1 MVKIIKKYQAML
13 VVGAFIATVTTAC
26 TDAMYGS
33 VTRFNK
39 ETEIMCYSG
48 SSTPVFVDRST
59 GKVEYS
65 EHGGGVYYKSKN
77 TGKFVQVYM
86 DCVITED
93 QYEYY

>member
-1 MVKIIKKYQAML
+1 MGKISKKYQAML
-13 VVGAFIATVTTAC
+13 AVGAFIATVTTAC

-65 EHGGGVYYKSKN
+65 EHGGGVFYKSKN

-93 QYEYY
+93 

>member
-1 MVKIIKKYQAML
+1 MVKINKKYQAML

-26 TDAMYGS
+26 TDALIGHA
-33 VTRFNK
+33 TRINK
-39 ETEIMCYSG
+39 ETNIQCFSG
-48 SSTPVFVDRST
+48 SPTPVFTDRST
-59 GKVEYS
+59 GRVEYS

-93 QYEYY
+93 

>member
-1 MVKIIKKYQAML
+1 MGKISKKYQATL
-13 VVGAFIATVTTAC
+13 AVVAFIAAVTTAC

-33 VTRFNK
+33 ATRFNK

-48 SSTPVFVDRST
+48 SPTPVFVDRST
-59 GKVEYS
+59 GRVEYS
-65 EHGGGVYYKSKN
+65 EHGGGVFYKSKN

-93 QYEYY
+93 

>member
-1 MVKIIKKYQAML
+1 MVKISKKYQAML
-13 VVGAFIATVTTAC
+13 AVGAFIATVTTAC

-48 SSTPVFVDRST
+48 SPTPVFVDRST

-65 EHGGGVYYKSKN
+65 EHGGGVIYKSKN

-93 QYEYY
+93 

>member
-1 MVKIIKKYQAML
+1 MGKINKKYQATFA
-13 VVGAFIATVTTAC
+13 VVAFIVAVTTAC

-48 SSTPVFVDRST
+48 SPTPVFVDRST
-59 GKVEYS
+59 GRVEYS
-65 EHGGGVYYKSKN
+65 EHGGGVFYKSKN

-93 QYEYY
+93 

>member
-1 MVKIIKKYQAML
+1 MGKISKKYQAML

-48 SSTPVFVDRST
+48 SPTPVFVDRST

-65 EHGGGVYYKSKN
+65 EHGGGVFYKSKN

-93 QYEYY
+93 

>member
-1 MVKIIKKYQAML
+1 MMYSKKKLAIY
-13 VVGAFIATVTTAC
+13 ATGLIVTALCATAC

-39 ETEIMCYSG
+39 ETDITCYSG
-48 SSTPVFVDRST
+48 SATPVFTDRST

-65 EHGGGVYYKSKN
+65 EHGGGVFYKSKN

-86 DCVITED
+86 DCVIVED
-93 QYEYY
+93 

>member
-1 MVKIIKKYQAML
+1 ML
-13 VVGAFIATVTTAC
+13 AVGAFIATVTTAC
-26 TDAMYGS
+26 TDAMYSS

-48 SSTPVFVDRST
+48 SPTPVFVDRST

-65 EHGGGVYYKSKN
+65 EHGGGVFYKSKN

-86 DCVITED
+86 DCVIMED
-93 QYEYY
+93 

>member
-1 MVKIIKKYQAML
+1 MGKISKKYQAIL
-13 VVGAFIATVTTAC
+13 AVGAFIATVTTAC

-48 SSTPVFVDRST
+48 SPTPVFVDRST

-65 EHGGGVYYKSKN
+65 EHGGGVFYKSKN

-86 DCVITED
+86 DCVIMED
-93 QYEYY
+93 

>member
-1 MVKIIKKYQAML
+1 MVKINKKYQAML

-26 TDAMYGS
+26 TDALIGRA
-33 VTRFNK
+33 TRINK
-39 ETEIMCYSG
+39 ETNIQCFSG
-48 SSTPVFVDRST
+48 SPTPVFTDRST
-59 GKVEYS
+59 GRVEHS

-93 QYEYY
+93 

>member
-1 MVKIIKKYQAML
+1 MGKISKKYHAML
-13 VVGAFIATVTTAC
+13 VVVAFIATVTTAC
-26 TDAMYGS
+26 TDAMFGR
-33 VTRFNK
+33 VTRINK

-48 SSTPVFVDRST
+48 SPTPVFTDRST
-59 GKVEYS
+59 GRVEYS

-93 QYEYY
+93 

>member
-1 MVKIIKKYQAML
+1 MGKISKKYQAML
-13 VVGAFIATVTTAC
+13 AVGAFIATVTTAC

-48 SSTPVFVDRST
+48 SPTPVFVDRST

-65 EHGGGVYYKSKN
+65 EHGGGVFYKSKN

-86 DCVITED
+86 DCVIMED
-93 QYEYY
+93 

>member
-1 MVKIIKKYQAML
+1 MGKISKKYQAIL
-13 VVGAFIATVTTAC
+13 AVGAFIAAVTTAC

-48 SSTPVFVDRST
+48 STTPVFVDRST

-65 EHGGGVYYKSKN
+65 EHGGGVFYKSKN

-86 DCVITED
+86 DCVIMED
-93 QYEYY
+93 

>member
-1 MVKIIKKYQAML
+1 MVKINKKYQAML

-26 TDAMYGS
+26 TDALIGRA
-33 VTRFNK
+33 TRINK
-39 ETEIMCYSG
+39 ETNIQCFSG
-48 SSTPVFVDRST
+48 SPTPVFTDRST
-59 GKVEYS
+59 GRVEYS

-93 QYEYY
+93 

>member
-1 MVKIIKKYQAML
+1 MVKINKKYQAML

-26 TDAMYGS
+26 TDALIGRA
-33 VTRFNK
+33 TRINK
-39 ETEIMCYSG
+39 ETNIQCFSG
-48 SSTPVFVDRST
+48 LPTPVFTDRST
-59 GKVEYS
+59 GRVEYS

-93 QYEYY
+93 

>member
-1 MVKIIKKYQAML
+1 MVKVSKKYQAML
-13 VVGAFIATVTTAC
+13 AVGAFIATVTTAC

-48 SSTPVFVDRST
+48 SPTPVFVDRST

-65 EHGGGVYYKSKN
+65 EHGGGVFYKSKN

-93 QYEYY
+93 

>member
-26 TDAMYGS
+26 TDALIGRA
-33 VTRFNK
+33 TRINK
-39 ETEIMCYSG
+39 ETNIQCFSG
-48 SSTPVFVDRST
+48 SPTPVFTDRST
-59 GKVEYS
+59 GRVEYS

-93 QYEYY
+93 

>member
-1 MVKIIKKYQAML
+1 MGKISKKYHAIFA
-13 VVGAFIATVTTAC
+13 VGAFIATVTTAC

-65 EHGGGVYYKSKN
+65 EHGGDVYYKSKN

-86 DCVITED
+86 DCVITEN
-93 QYEYY
+93 

>member
-1 MVKIIKKYQAML
+1 MVKINKKYQAVL

-26 TDAMYGS
+26 TDALIGRA
-33 VTRFNK
+33 TRINK
-39 ETEIMCYSG
+39 ETNIQCFSG
-48 SSTPVFVDRST
+48 SPTPVFTDRST
-59 GKVEYS
+59 GRVEYS

-93 QYEYY
+93 

>member
-1 MVKIIKKYQAML
+1 MGKISKKTYAML
-13 VVGAFIATVTTAC
+13 AVGAFIATVTTAC

-48 SSTPVFVDRST
+48 SPTPVFVDRST
-59 GKVEYS
+59 GRVEYS
-65 EHGGGVYYKSKN
+65 ERGGGVFYKSKN
-77 TGKFVQVYM
+77 TGRFVQVYM

-93 QYEYY
+93 